1 MVVYWWWYLKYIES
15 YHEMYKALFLSTLHV
30 SSYINIRTTL
40 QIVIL
45 SVDILQRG
53 TEDLS
58 DLLSGHTSYK
68 WRSCDK
74 LNPDCLPADPAA
86 RILHCPSLRI
96 MHPSHW
102 VPAVCHVL
110 NFYIHI
116 HRVLTTKL
124 ADRNW
129 LPILQ
134 VKKNDTH
141 IGKVHVQGHKAR
153 SGVGTWIQIFI
164 SPVPTKLE
172 WPWNASCLI
181 IGWQDSDSA
190 DAIGSA
196 IRQFGS
202 YVNLHR
208 SLIFPG
214 PAFSPSTTWR

>member
-1 MVVYWWWYLKYIES
+1 MEKLWQIES
-15 YHEMYKALFLSTLHV
+15 
-30 SSYINIRTTL
+30 R
-40 QIVIL
+40 
-45 SVDILQRG
+45 
-53 TEDLS
+53 
-58 DLLSGHTSYK
+58 LLACRPCCK
-68 WRSCDK
+68 D
-74 LNPDCLPADPAA
+74 
-86 RILHCPSLRI
+86 PSLPI
-96 MHPSHW
+96 SENNASQSLGACCVPCAEFLHTYSQSSHNK
-102 VPAVCHVL
+102 VSRQELITH
-110 NFYIHI
+110 F
-116 HRVLTTKL
+116 TG
-124 ADRNW
+124 
-129 LPILQ
+129 
-134 VKKNDTH
+134 KKNDTH